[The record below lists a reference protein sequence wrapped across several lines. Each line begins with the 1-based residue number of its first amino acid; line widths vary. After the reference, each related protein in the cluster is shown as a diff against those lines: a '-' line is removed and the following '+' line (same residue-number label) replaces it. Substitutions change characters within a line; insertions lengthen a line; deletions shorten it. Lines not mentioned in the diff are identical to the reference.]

1 MFLRLLSLSPKPVFL
16 ETISIAIW
24 EICISRDHLTDI
36 NWSHSRIKHC
46 YNVWWIFWEICQ
58 KSSRTTVWLRIS
70 PWPPDL
76 AACIFVGG
84 SLNGGTQQPW
94 VFLLKMI
101 ILGCL
106 GGTTIEW
113 NTHIY
118 IYIAIDYWL
127 LHCGIFFSGWSWPPP
142 RINAAHDQLRVWG
155 SQELHAVGIYWT
167 WNGTHVFFG
176 ARKWWKGCAMAVTR
190 VKLGVVF
197 HVYVFDSWMVM
208 VG

>member
-1 MFLRLLSLSPKPVFL
+1 MGFCVGGGRFIRCKSVNYRLPPSKRFGIWRISLALLYIRGVFCSFFCGCYLSPKPVFL
-16 ETISIAIW
+16 ETISIAMW
-24 EICISRDHLTDI
+24 EIYISRDHLTDI

-113 NTHIY
+113 NTHIW
-118 IYIAIDYWL
+118 ATV
-127 LHCGIFFSGWSWPPP
+127 
-142 RINAAHDQLRVWG
+142 RI
-155 SQELHAVGIYWT
+155 
-167 WNGTHVFFG
+167 
-176 ARKWWKGCAMAVTR
+176 KG
-190 VKLGVVF
+190 K
-197 HVYVFDSWMVM
+197 
-208 VG
+208 